1 LGSELPQP
9 NVTGISSGASVS
21 VVETPELRE
30 RFGKDGKIVILLD
43 GYN

>member
-30 RFGKDGKIVILLD
+30 RFGKDWKIVILTD